1 MSPRHGRGRKECG
14 GDCGNTK
21 GEWCP
26 LQPSETRCKNSAML
40 DFDTINEWDQL
51 LLLFGVSTW
60 LKSPAFLGIY
70 INLTTLSCIGSQS
83 LTYIGVNWRL
93 KTLLMAGSHFQIFQ
107 FNCLECCL
115 GISLLWSSLLILTGS
130 KVWEQGFYCFV
141 SETVGWGPG
150 SSLEMQISG
159 IIIYTESKSLL

>member
-70 INLTTLSCIGSQS
+70 INLTTLSCIDSQS
-83 LTYIGVNWRL
+83 LTYIGVKWRL
-93 KTLLMAGSHFQIFQ
+93 KTLLMAGSYFQIFQ